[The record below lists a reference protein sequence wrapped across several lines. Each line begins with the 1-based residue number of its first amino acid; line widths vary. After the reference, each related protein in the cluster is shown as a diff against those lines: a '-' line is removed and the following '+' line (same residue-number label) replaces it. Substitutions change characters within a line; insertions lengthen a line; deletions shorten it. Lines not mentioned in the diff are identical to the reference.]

1 MTNRGSRSPGPSLP
15 QPFSTYAGV
24 DWLSCS
30 APRDERGDLLW
41 ETGTALLAAER
52 GAGNREKPWRR
63 FGLQGSLAGQ
73 VVLAFNAQH
82 VFVQLSGER
91 ARTSWREPQMVASNT
106 SRLDLQVTAKYDP
119 SRTKTLSDT
128 CYRIAT
134 SHERN
139 GRPATAAII
148 HNSQGG
154 STLYL
159 GSRSSD
165 RFGRLYDKGVESGT
179 EKPGVLWRWEV
190 ELKRAMAQLTAGELA
205 RVDVLEDEV
214 AGLVEAH
221 FERWGLHPIVLSTG
235 FDILSPFPEQ
245 VSDSRTLAWL
255 ETGVRPAVQRLIRAG
270 KAAEV
275 YRALG
280 ISPGPLN

>member
-1 MTNRGSRSPGPSLP
+1 MNGGSKSSGPPLP
-15 QPFSTYAGV
+15 QPASIYSGV

-30 APRDERGDLLW
+30 APRDAQGDLLW
-41 ETGTALLAAER
+41 ASGAALLAAER
-52 GAGNREKPWRR
+52 GAGNTEKPWRR
-63 FGLQGSLAGQ
+63 YGLTGSLAGQ
-73 VVLAFNAQH
+73 VVLAYNAQH

-91 ARTSWREPQMVASNT
+91 ARTSWKDIHEVSSNT

-119 SRTKTLSDT
+119 SRTKTLSDR

-134 SHERN
+134 AHERN

-148 HNSQGG
+148 HNSAGG

-179 EKPGVLWRWEV
+179 AAPGVLWRWEV
-190 ELKRAMAQLTAGELA
+190 ELKRESARLTAGELS
-205 RVDVLEDEV
+205 RIQDLELEV
-214 AGLVEAH
+214 TGLVEAH

-235 FDILSPFPEQ
+235 FDILSPFPVQ
-245 VSDSRTLAWL
+245 VSDLRTIAWL
-255 ETGVRPAVQRLIRAG
+255 EKGVRPAVQRLIRSG
-270 KAAEV
+270 KSAEV
-275 YRALG
+275 YKALG
-280 ISPGPLN
+280 LSPEPLN